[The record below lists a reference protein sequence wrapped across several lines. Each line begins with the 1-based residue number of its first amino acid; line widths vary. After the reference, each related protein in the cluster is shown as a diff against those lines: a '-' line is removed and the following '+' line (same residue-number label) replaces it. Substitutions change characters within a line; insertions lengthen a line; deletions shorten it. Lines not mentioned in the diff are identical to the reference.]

1 MFSAGELLQRY
12 KHSMY
17 DYVSQITDF
26 IKQNFAP
33 AENAQEANTR
43 MSSEELLSFLFV
55 TFPYGCI
62 SDYELNEI
70 MLKLHY
76 KRETYTIANVVSRSK
91 KEIENDVPVTYTYE
105 LCTGWCMNSVAIKN
119 KVLTN

>member
-17 DYVSQITDF
+17 DYVSQISDF

-55 TFPYGCI
+55 TFPSGCI

-70 MLKLHY
+70 MLKLQY
-76 KRETYTIANVVSRSK
+76 KRETYTIATAIPRSK
-91 KEIENDVPVTYTYE
+91 KQIEENVPEKFNYE
-105 LCTGWCMNSVAIKN
+105 LCTGWCMNSIALQN